1 MNEPYP
7 LFIVGC
13 PRSGTKLLRELLNN
27 HPDISLGQEGHYIP
41 LLVDQVGVGADPSQ
55 PEVWHKLF
63 RAFQQTSY
71 YRTSAQE
78 GRTLSEATFMAALA
92 ERAKDHAP
100 SWTDVF
106 ETLFRA
112 YSPRQGARIWGD
124 KSHGYISHAPLLR
137 RLFPTVRFLYL
148 VRDPRDQALSVQ
160 RTWGRNPLRSAQGWY
175 SVAREAEQFGLLGGS
190 DALTVRYEDL
200 TADPSGELGRVCA
213 FLGVPFVEAMTRLKR
228 PAEKERNG
236 QLLEHV
242 TRQQAKYRQALP
254 PEVVRHISEITLPY
268 LATYGYDTEGAT
280 HHRPLT
286 RQQLKKMSYLDG
298 LASLR
303 YHIKEK
309 GVLGGLRYYGARR
322 YESWSARS
330 RRLRGAKG

>member
-41 LLVDQVGVGADPSQ
+41 ILVNQVGVGADPSQ
-55 PEVWHKLF
+55 PEVWRKLF
-63 RAFQQTSY
+63 GAFQQTSY
-71 YRTSAQE
+71 YHLSAQE
-78 GRTLSEATFMAALA
+78 GRTLTEAAFIAALQ
-92 ERAKDHAP
+92 ERSAKRP
-100 SWTDVF
+100 LSWTEVF
-106 ETLFRA
+106 ETIFRA

-124 KSHGYISHAPLLR
+124 KSHGYVSHTPLLR
-137 RLFPTVRFLYL
+137 HLFPTVRFIYI

-160 RTWGRNPLRSAQGWY
+160 RTWSRNPLRSAQGWY
-175 SVAREAEQFGLLGGS
+175 GVAREAERFGLLNGP

-200 TADPSGELGRVCA
+200 TADPGGELERVCT
-213 FLGVPFVEAMTRLKR
+213 FLEVPFVETMATLTR

-236 QLLEHV
+236 QLLENV
-242 TRQQAKYRQALP
+242 TKQQAKYRKAFS
-254 PEVVRHISEITLPY
+254 PEVVRRISEITLPY
-268 LATYGYDTEGAT
+268 LSIYGYDTEGAT
-280 HHRPLT
+280 QHRPLS
-286 RQQLKKMSYLDG
+286 RQQLRQMSYLDG

-322 YESWSARS
+322 FESWSVRQ
-330 RRLRGAKG
+330 RRARGAKG